1 MKPPLSWNFLFGCM
15 HSAIILFVKNSVL
28 NFWQFSEYI
37 CLDNCSV
44 ICTLTLC
51 YVLHQRH
58 SEFWHIQ
65 NHLFRYMQ
73 AYPGMF
79 SIIKAYVRPHNIP
92 VTLDLVK
99 EVIIDLDSSKVVWP
113 GCIPVVALKNCEAEL
128 LYVLA
133 HCNQGPGKFWKA
145 LEFDKY
151 PGLLINFKKCLRLSW
166 NSYMR
171 KSIFDHLLSFSKYFI
186 MIGFQLVSII
196 MLVLLSIYLRKIMS
210 NQMFKRKWINLKN
223 HLITQSNYKKKK
235 KRKRKNRFSV
245 SESGYRFF
253 FLSLLT

>member
-1 MKPPLSWNFLFGCM
+1 MFAEISFTNLNLDESGICSPSFLSRINMRL
-15 HSAIILFVKNSVL
+15 
-28 NFWQFSEYI
+28 
-37 CLDNCSV
+37 
-44 ICTLTLC
+44 
-51 YVLHQRH
+51 
-58 SEFWHIQ
+58 
-65 NHLFRYMQ
+65 
-73 AYPGMF
+73 
-79 SIIKAYVRPHNIP
+79 HNIP
-92 VTLDLVK
+92 VTRDLVK
-99 EVIIDLDSSKVVWP
+99 EVIVDLDSIKVTWP
-113 GCIPVVALKNCEAEL
+113 GCIPVVAVKNCEPEL

-133 HCNQGPGKFWKA
+133 HCNQGPGKSWKV
-145 LEFDKY
+145 LEFDKC
-151 PGLLINFKKCLRLSW
+151 PGLLINFKKYLRLSW

-223 HLITQSNYKKKK
+223 HLITQSNHKKKK
-235 KRKRKNRFSV
+235 RFSV